1 MNEKVQVS
9 IRVEFIVKNHALT
22 IHFYFTLKFRYK
34 QNFQVP
40 IWYTHSMPND
50 IKPNDI
56 KPNDSKPIDSKPN
69 DINPNDIKP
78 NDI

>member
-40 IWYTHSMPND
+40 I
-50 IKPNDI
+50 
-56 KPNDSKPIDSKPN
+56 
-69 DINPNDIKP
+69 
-78 NDI
+78 